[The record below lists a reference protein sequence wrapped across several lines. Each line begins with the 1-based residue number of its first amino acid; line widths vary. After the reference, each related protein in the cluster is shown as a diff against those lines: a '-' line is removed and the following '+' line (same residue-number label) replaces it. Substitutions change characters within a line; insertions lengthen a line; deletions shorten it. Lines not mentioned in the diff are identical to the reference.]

1 MKIEAKSLSEYIEKI
16 PENRKTAFG
25 KLRDI
30 ISENLPEGFE
40 ERMIYGMVG
49 YVVPHS
55 IYPKGY
61 HCEPNL
67 PLPFICIA
75 SQKNHIALYHSG
87 IYADEL
93 LFKWFAEEYPKYCR
107 TKLDIGKSCIRFKN
121 PELIPFGLIGEL
133 AGKITVEKWID
144 LYESN
149 LRTSKS
155 G

>member
-25 KLRDI
+25 KLREI

-67 PLPFICIA
+67 PLPFI
-75 SQKNHIALYHSG
+75 
-87 IYADEL
+87 
-93 LFKWFAEEYPKYCR
+93 
-107 TKLDIGKSCIRFKN
+107 
-121 PELIPFGLIGEL
+121 
-133 AGKITVEKWID
+133 
-144 LYESN
+144 
-149 LRTSKS
+149 
-155 G
+155 